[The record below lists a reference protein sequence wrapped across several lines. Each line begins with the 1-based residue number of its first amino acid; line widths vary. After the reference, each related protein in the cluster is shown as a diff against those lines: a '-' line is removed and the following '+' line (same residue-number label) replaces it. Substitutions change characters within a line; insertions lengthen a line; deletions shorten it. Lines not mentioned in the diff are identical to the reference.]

1 MERTKYYPVSGVR
14 SRCCPRIRILNHFFG
29 VSNVSPKF
37 AANQKSLAQSVQG
50 ISANRAADL
59 LIQTLVQRQE
69 RNVIP

>member
-1 MERTKYYPVSGVR
+1 MLPA
-14 SRCCPRIRILNHFFG
+14 RIRIMNSLFFG
-29 VSNVSPKF
+29 VPKCPPKI